1 MPRYFF
7 HTHVGADVIADPAGV
22 ELRDPDAAWQAA
34 GETIRAALREAGD
47 QARLMAAIL
56 VVTDAAGEVVLEFP
70 FGEAVT
76 PPTPPSEPTTT
87 H

>member
-7 HTHVGADVIADPAGV
+7 HTHIGADVLADPTGV
-22 ELRDPDAAWQAA
+22 ALRDPDAAWETARD
-34 GETIRAALREAGD
+34 TIRAALDAPRD
-47 QARLMAAIL
+47 QARLMAARL

-70 FGEAVT
+70 FSEVVT
-76 PPTPPSEPTTT
+76 LPPGDGTR

>member
-7 HTHVGADVIADPAGV
+7 HTHLGADVIADPDGL
-22 ELRDPDAAWQAA
+22 ELGDPDAAWEAA
-34 GETIRAALREAGD
+34 RETARAALRATAD

-70 FGEAVT
+70 FGEALDLPT
-76 PPTPPSEPTTT
+76 EPPTT